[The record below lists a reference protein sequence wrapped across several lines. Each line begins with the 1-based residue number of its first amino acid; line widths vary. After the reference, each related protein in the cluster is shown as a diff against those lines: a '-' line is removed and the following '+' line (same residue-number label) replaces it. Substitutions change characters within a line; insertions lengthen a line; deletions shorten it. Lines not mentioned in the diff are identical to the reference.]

1 MFSVG
6 KKETTP
12 YIYAFICKVGKYG
25 TDILMNWSPYSN
37 LFCAVMKNWTDNFSL
52 SFCNASKCYED
63 PWPILRQS
71 IISIPPENV
80 SKLEVFWRFQG
91 VLKCSMDLNG
101 LKTYTRAL
109 TSSKR
114 FLKTFNFIYL
124 RFFFC
129 NFVPVEERIN
139 GIIRKMSVSQLS
151 SNKRERHWRKLS
163 WGINWF
169 DKPLVE
175 RMF

>member
-37 LFCAVMKNWTDNFSL
+37 LFCAAMKNWTDNFSL
-52 SFCNASKCYED
+52 SFCNASKCYEG

-71 IISIPPENV
+71 TISIPPENV

-114 FLKTFNFIYL
+114 FLKTFFNFIYL
-124 RFFFC
+124 RLFFFVISC
-129 NFVPVEERIN
+129 QWKKGLTELSEKCLCRNSVVISERDTEESYL
-139 GIIRKMSVSQLS
+139 GV
-151 SNKRERHWRKLS
+151 
-163 WGINWF
+163 
-169 DKPLVE
+169 
-175 RMF
+175 

>member
-1 MFSVG
+1 MHSFAKWENTELIFWWTEVL
-6 KKETTP
+6 
-12 YIYAFICKVGKYG
+12 IQICFVQRWR
-25 TDILMNWSPYSN
+25 TEQTIFPCHFAMPQS
-37 LFCAVMKNWTDNFSL
+37 VMKALDPFYAKAPFL
-52 SFCNASKCYED
+52 S
-63 PWPILRQS
+63 
-71 IISIPPENV
+71 PPENV

-114 FLKTFNFIYL
+114 FLKTFFNFIYL
-124 RFFFC
+124 RFFFFC

-139 GIIRKMSVSQLS
+139 GIIRKTSVSQLS

-169 DKPLVE
+169 D
-175 RMF
+175 